1 MNGSEVMIVRV
12 YLHEGEGRLPD
23 LLAYL
28 HDDSRVR
35 GVTVFRGI
43 TGFGKSGQYHSS
55 ALIDI
60 SLDLPV
66 VIEFFDTPERI
77 EPILEHLN
85 TLVEPGH
92 VIYWS
97 ARMNEQ

>member
-1 MNGSEVMIVRV
+1 MNGSEVIIVRV
-12 YLHEGEGRLPD
+12 YLHEGEGRLSA

-66 VIEFFDTPERI
+66 VIEFFDTPGRI
-77 EPILEHLN
+77 EPILEYLN
-85 TLVEPGH
+85 AVVEPGH

-97 ARMNEQ
+97 AKMNE